1 MSELALKARL
11 NRLAALTKLAKRRSN
26 LFLEDFC
33 EPQRAVRRRVQTKMA
48 APFPK
53 PQRDWPLAA

>member
-1 MSELALKARL
+1 MSDLALKARL

-26 LFLEDFC
+26 LFLEDFS
-33 EPQRAVRRRVQTKMA
+33 EPQRAVSRRAQTRMVA
-48 APFPK
+48 SLPK